1 MIVVFLG
8 PPGAGKGTQAQ
19 RLVEEKG
26 FIHISTGDLLRE
38 AVRKGTPLG
47 LKAKEYME
55 RGELVPDELILQLI
69 KEKLPKE
76 GNVILDG
83 FPRTITQA
91 EALDKMLQQLGKKV
105 DAVILF
111 EVPDEVVIER
121 LSGRRI
127 DPKTG
132 KVYHIKYNPPPPG
145 VKVIQRE
152 DDKEEVIR
160 KRLEVYRKQ
169 TAPLIEYYEKKRH
182 SQKDRCVKK
191 PRRGLQRNPERLG
204 FKLKAPIEHSPNRF
218 IGFFHY
224 LFR

>member
-38 AVRKGTPLG
+38 AVKNQTPLG
-47 LKAKEYME
+47 LKAKEYMD
-55 RGELVPDELILQLI
+55 RGELVPDDLIVALI
-69 KEKLPKE
+69 KEKLPDE

-83 FPRTITQA
+83 FPRTVAQA
-91 EALDKMLQQLGKKV
+91 EALEKMLKESGKKL

-132 KVYHIKYNPPPPG
+132 KVYHIKYNPPPEG
-145 VKVIQRE
+145 VEVIQR
-152 DDKEEVIR
+152 DDDREEVI
-160 KRLEVYRKQ
+160 KNRLEVYRKQ
-169 TAPLIEYYEKKRH
+169 TQPLVDYYKEK
-182 SQKDRCVKK
+182 
-191 PRRGLQRNPERLG
+191 GLLKVIDATKSPEEVYKQLLTVLG
-204 FKLKAPIEHSPNRF
+204 L
-218 IGFFHY
+218 G
-224 LFR
+224 